1 MPPTKSAK
9 ATHETEV
16 SLKDLFKVQIILH
29 PVAPLEGLW
38 QGEWDQDNQSI
49 TSRRVTVDQ
58 VTQFDDAFEPF
69 PWLERINGLV
79 LAKEACHAN
88 MWSPNSGSCL
98 SKLIR
103 RDSIQH
109 EFYSRIQEPTV
120 DTAMMGLELFDQH
133 GRLIPDFSKG
143 GSREGS
149 GIWNR
154 EVDTGDI
161 LLIDEFHIKD
171 NHNGFVLG
179 NILFDAI
186 IGKTRSRSR
195 KFLVIATP
203 TAFARE
209 RASGSLE

>member
-1 MPPTKSAK
+1 M
-9 ATHETEV
+9 
-16 SLKDLFKVQIILH
+16 
-29 PVAPLEGLW
+29 
-38 QGEWDQDNQSI
+38 
-49 TSRRVTVDQ
+49 
-58 VTQFDDAFEPF
+58 F

-133 GRLIPDFSKG
+133 GRLIPEFSKG

-149 GIWNR
+149 GIWSR

-179 NILFDAI
+179 NILFNAI

-209 RASGSLE
+209 RTSGSLE

>member
-1 MPPTKSAK
+1 M
-9 ATHETEV
+9 
-16 SLKDLFKVQIILH
+16 
-29 PVAPLEGLW
+29 
-38 QGEWDQDNQSI
+38 
-49 TSRRVTVDQ
+49 
-58 VTQFDDAFEPF
+58 QFDDAFEPF

-79 LAKEACHAN
+79 LAKDACHAN

-109 EFYSRIQEPTV
+109 EFYSKIQGPTV
-120 DTAMMGLELFDQH
+120 DMAMMGLELFDQR

-149 GIWNR
+149 GIWSR

-186 IGKTRSRSR
+186 IGKARSRSR

-209 RASGSLE
+209 GASGSLE